1 MDRLSISQ
9 LASYTGV
16 KVVTIRAWENRYG
29 ALQPERSEGNT
40 RYYSGDQLK
49 RLLNI
54 VSLVERNHKVS
65 EICSLSDM
73 DLKQRVAMEEAPS
86 RDCPENFFITQLI
99 AAGINYNE
107 QHFSTIFSHCLLRYG
122 IRDAYLKVI
131 YPLILRIG
139 MLWRCDAVGVAH
151 EHFISHLLRQKL
163 LAATD
168 LLPAPEKGSK
178 PWVLYLPE
186 NEFHELGLLTAH
198 YLIRQSGYRSIYLGA
213 NIPLSAL
220 QGAAAALG
228 PGKLLSFQV
237 MNSGGVDYYQRL
249 ANLLPDMKIY
259 VAGLTEVIP
268 GIDGIGS
275 LQRLEEVL
283 FTDM

>member
-29 ALQPERSEGNT
+29 ALQPERSDGNT

-54 VSLVERNHKVS
+54 VSLVERKHKVS
-65 EICSLSDM
+65 QVCSMSDV
-73 DLKQRVAMEEAPS
+73 DLKKLVAIEEAPS
-86 RDCPENFFITQLI
+86 QDCPENFFITQLI
-99 AAGINYNE
+99 AAGISFNE

-122 IRDAYLKVI
+122 VRDAYLKVI
-131 YPLILRIG
+131 YPLISRIG
-139 MLWRCDAVGVAH
+139 MLWRSDSVGVAH

-168 LLPAPEKGSK
+168 LLPFGDKGGT
-178 PWVLYLPE
+178 PWILYLPE

-198 YLIRQSGYRSIYLGA
+198 YLIRQSGRPSVYLGA
-213 NIPLSAL
+213 NIPLAAL
-220 QGAAAALG
+220 QGAADTMG

-237 MNSGGVDYYQRL
+237 MNPGGYDYYRKL
-249 ANLLPDMKIY
+249 SMSLPNMKIF
-259 VAGLTEVIP
+259 VAGLTESIP
-268 GIDGIGS
+268 GIEGISS
-275 LQRLEEVL
+275 LQQLEEVL
-283 FTDM
+283 FTLI

>member
-29 ALQPERSEGNT
+29 ALQPERSDGNT

-54 VSLVERNHKVS
+54 VSLVERNHRIS
-65 EICSLSDM
+65 EVCALSDV
-73 DLKQRVAMEEAPS
+73 DLKKLVAMEEAPS
-86 RDCPENFFITQLI
+86 KDCPENYFINQLI
-99 AAGINYNE
+99 VAGISFNE
-107 QHFSTIFSHCLLRYG
+107 QYFSTIFSHCLLRYG

-139 MLWRCDAVGVAH
+139 MLWRCDEVGVAH

-168 LLPAPEKGSK
+168 LLPTADKGGT

-186 NEFHELGLLTAH
+186 NEYHELGLLTAH
-198 YLIRQSGYRSIYLGA
+198 YLIRQSGRPSIYLGA
-213 NIPLSAL
+213 NVPLTSL
-220 QGAAAALG
+220 QGAADTLG
-228 PGKLLSFQV
+228 PIKLLSFQV
-237 MNSGGVDYYQRL
+237 MNPGGNEYYRKL
-249 ANLLPDMKIY
+249 SLSLPKMRIF
-259 VAGLTEVIP
+259 VAGLTESIP
-268 GIDGIGS
+268 GIVGIGS
-275 LQRLEEVL
+275 LQQLEEVL
-283 FTDM
+283 FTPI